1 MQLETTLKIYETEKE
16 RRRNGARPIAI
27 LFWEIDFMA
36 CFTVS
41 TERTILGRYPIV
53 IEQQPDLSLS
63 EVQMLPIYNGKA
75 YNLRAAYE

>member
-1 MQLETTLKIYETEKE
+1 
-16 RRRNGARPIAI
+16 
-27 LFWEIDFMA
+27 MA
-36 CFTVS
+36 CFTVLA
-41 TERTILGRYPIV
+41 ERNMLRSYLIV

>member
-1 MQLETTLKIYETEKE
+1 
-16 RRRNGARPIAI
+16 
-27 LFWEIDFMA
+27 MA

-63 EVQMLPIYNGKA
+63 EVQMLPIYNGKT
-75 YNLRAAYE
+75 YNLRAAYRL